1 MVAGGLIPQQKGA
14 GDLMD
19 FHIGQKVIIDCN
31 DTEYLENRAIDN
43 GMIGEIINI
52 NPDKRFPVRVNV
64 NNNIATVECRFQFDE
79 LKPAPCS
86 AKII

>member
-1 MVAGGLIPQQKGA
+1 
-14 GDLMD
+14 MD
-19 FHIGQKVIIDCN
+19 FYVGQKVIVDCH
-31 DTEYLENRAIDN
+31 DTDYLETRAVDN
-43 GMIGEIINI
+43 GMIGVILNI

-64 NNNIATVECRFQFDE
+64 NNNIATVECCFQFDE

>member
-1 MVAGGLIPQQKGA
+1 MAAGGLVPQQKGA

-19 FHIGQKVIIDCN
+19 FYVGQKVVIDCG
-31 DTEYLENRAIDN
+31 DADYLENRAIDN
-43 GMIGEIINI
+43 GMIGEIVNI
-52 NPDKRFPVRVNV
+52 NPYRRFPVKVKVNSH
-64 NNNIATVECRFQFDE
+64 IAPVECRFQFDE